1 VRHLYTFIESFA
13 LSIRIKI
20 TFRMVKYPKID
31 LEFVLLA
38 PLFSVVDLSNLV
50 VGLSFVLPLLVV
62 IVGLLF
68 GVVVVEVMSG
78 GVGLLLLETT
88 LVIVP

>member
-1 VRHLYTFIESFA
+1 
-13 LSIRIKI
+13 
-20 TFRMVKYPKID
+20 MVKYPKID

-38 PLFSVVDLSNLV
+38 ALFSVVDLSNLV